1 MRRYAVIP
9 VTITIRTYKDTVALT
24 MGGPVA

>member
-9 VTITIRTYKDTVALT
+9 VTITIRTIRML
-24 MGGPVA
+24 